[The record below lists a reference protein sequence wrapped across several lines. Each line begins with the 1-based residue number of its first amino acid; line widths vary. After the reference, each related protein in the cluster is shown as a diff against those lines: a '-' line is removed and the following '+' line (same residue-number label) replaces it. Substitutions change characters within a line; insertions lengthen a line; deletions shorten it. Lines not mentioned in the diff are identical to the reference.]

1 MTTFGSVCP
10 DDLHPKQ
17 NQDELHA
24 VPLIKEKRYRKIKEG
39 AYSDG
44 IAQVYYIT
52 KGKQAA
58 PMVLMEKLLAQLMT
72 KSFEDRAMEI
82 FDVLVAYVNA

>member
-24 VPLIKEKRYRKIKEG
+24 VPLIKEKRYRKIKEV

-52 KGKQAA
+52 K
-58 PMVLMEKLLAQLMT
+58 EK
-72 KSFEDRAMEI
+72 
-82 FDVLVAYVNA
+82 